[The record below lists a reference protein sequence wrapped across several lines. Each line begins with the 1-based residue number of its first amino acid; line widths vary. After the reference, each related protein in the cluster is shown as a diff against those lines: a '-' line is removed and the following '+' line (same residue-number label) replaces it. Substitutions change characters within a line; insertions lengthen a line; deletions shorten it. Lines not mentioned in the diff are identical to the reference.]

1 MHESDDG
8 NAKNTDARES
18 NIADVCKTR
27 TLSRIISYPRRSLIG
42 AFGPHTREKGKPSFM
57 GSAALSA
64 AAKSIRDWSITEGRT
79 SVTPTKAADVFGSLV
94 FNDKVQQERLPKA
107 AYRALR
113 ATITRGEPLDGST
126 ADAVATALKDWAVE
140 HGATHYTHWF
150 SPLTGITAE
159 KHDSFLAPASD
170 GSAIAEF
177 RGKELIKG
185 EPDASSFPS
194 GGMRSTFEAR
204 GYTAWDPTSPP
215 WLHVN
220 SNNVTLVIPTA
231 FVSWTGEA
239 LDKKTPLLRSM
250 EAVSKQAVRVLKL
263 FGSTAERVFSTCGP
277 EQEYFLIDR
286 NFYFARP
293 DLINAGRTLFGAK
306 PPKGQ
311 EMEDQ
316 YFGSIPERV
325 LACMAEAELELFKVG
340 VPVKTRHNEVA
351 PSQYEIAPIFENAN
365 VAADHQMMTMETIK
379 RIAPKY
385 GLEALMH
392 EKPFAGVNGSGK
404 HNNWS
409 LSDEFGNNLL
419 GPGDTPHD
427 NMQFL
432 VFCAAVIRGVDRWQ
446 GLLRAS
452 IASAGND
459 HRLGANEA
467 PPAILSI
474 FLGDQLTDIFEQIE
488 KGSAKSTK
496 QGGTLDVGASVLP
509 KLPRDA
515 GDRNRTSPF
524 AFTGNKFEFRAV
536 SSGQNIAWP
545 NTALNVAMADA
556 LDSVATELEGAV
568 AKGQEL
574 NKAVATLLTKLIK
587 EHKRIIFNGNGYSAE
602 WEKEAG
608 KRKLLNL
615 KNTVDA
621 LPELISPA
629 VIKLL
634 DKYKVLNEREVH
646 ARYEVFLENYNK
658 TVNIEGQLMVLMA
671 NRYILPAAL
680 EYQKQI
686 GQSVAAV
693 RAGGASAPQ
702 SKKLLG
708 TYTKL
713 VDKFKLQTDAL
724 EKVLDH
730 SGGSAEKHAKYMR
743 DKVIPAMT
751 KLRELGDSIEVLTP
765 HEIWPL
771 PTYREMLFV
780 K

>member
-1 MHESDDG
+1 
-8 NAKNTDARES
+8 
-18 NIADVCKTR
+18 
-27 TLSRIISYPRRSLIG
+27 
-42 AFGPHTREKGKPSFM
+42 M
-57 GSAALSA
+57 GSAALA
-64 AAKSIRDWSITEGRT
+64 EAAKSIRDWSVIDRT
-79 SVTPTKAADVFGSLV
+79 STTPAVRAADVFGSLV
-94 FNDKVQQERLPKA
+94 FSDKLQQERLPKP

-113 ATITRGEPLDGST
+113 ATVTRGEPLDVST

-150 SPLTGITAE
+150 QPMTGITAE
-159 KHDSFLAPASD
+159 KHDSFLSPTPE
-170 GSAIAEF
+170 GTAIAEF
-177 RGKELIKG
+177 KGKELIKG

-220 SNNVTLVIPTA
+220 GNSVTLVIPTA
-231 FVSWTGEA
+231 FVSWNGEA

-316 YFGSIPERV
+316 YFGAIPERV
-325 LACMAEAELELFKVG
+325 LACMAEVELELFKIG

-351 PSQYEIAPIFENAN
+351 PSQYEIAPVFENAN
-365 VAADHQMMTMETIK
+365 VAADHQMMTMETLK
-379 RIAPKY
+379 HVATKY
-385 GLEALMH
+385 GLACLLH

-419 GPGDTPHD
+419 SPGDTPHD

-432 VFCAAVIRGVDRWQ
+432 VFCAAVLRAVDRWQ

-467 PPAILSI
+467 PPAILSV
-474 FLGDQLTDIFEQIE
+474 FLGDQLTDIFEQLE
-488 KGSAKSTK
+488 KGNAKSTK
-496 QGGTLDVGASVLP
+496 QGGTLDIGVSVLP
-509 KLPRDA
+509 RLPRDA

-545 NTALNVAMADA
+545 NMALNAAMADA
-556 LDSVATELEGAV
+556 LDSIATELENAT
-568 AKGQEL
+568 AKGGDL
-574 NKAVATLLTKLIK
+574 NAAVGKLLTKVIK
-587 EHKRIIFNGNGYSAE
+587 EHKRIVFNGNNYAPE
-602 WEKEAG
+602 WEKEAK
-608 KRKLLNL
+608 KRGLLNL
-615 KNTVDA
+615 RNTVDA
-621 LPELISPA
+621 LPELISKD
-629 VIKLL
+629 VVKLL
-634 DKYKVLNEREVH
+634 DRFKILNDREIH

-658 TVNIEGQLMVLMA
+658 TLNVEGQLMVLMA
-671 NRYILPAAL
+671 NRYIMPAAL
-680 EYQKQI
+680 DYQRQI
-686 GQSVAAV
+686 GESVAAV
-693 RAGGASAPQ
+693 RAGGGRSVQ
-702 SKKLLG
+702 GKKLLAE
-708 TYTKL
+708 YTKL
-713 VDKFKLQTDAL
+713 LDRFKTQADAL
-724 EKVLDH
+724 AKVLDH
-730 SGGSAEKHAKYMR
+730 NGGSAEKHAKYMR
-743 DKVIPAMT
+743 DKVVPAME
-751 KLRELGDSIEVLTP
+751 KLRELGDEIEVLTP